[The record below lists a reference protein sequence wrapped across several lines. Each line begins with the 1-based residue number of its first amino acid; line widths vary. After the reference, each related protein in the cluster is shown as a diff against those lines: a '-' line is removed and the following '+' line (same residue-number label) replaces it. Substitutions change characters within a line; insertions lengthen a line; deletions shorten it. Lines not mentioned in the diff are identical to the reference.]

1 MALKEFDNDNVQIH
15 SLLNQNFLVESLFQS
30 TAPDSSSFASL
41 GVGLGVRDS
50 REASPPFGSNGDLEF
65 IGPSSLDGGYN
76 VGVELCTGI
85 S

>member
-1 MALKEFDNDNVQIH
+1 MSLEELDNDNVHIH

-50 REASPPFGSNGDLEF
+50 REASLTFGSNGVPEF
-65 IGPSSLDGGYN
+65 INPSSLDGGYDE
-76 VGVELCTGI
+76 GVELCAGR